1 MPQPPAH
8 VPEPS
13 HQMPPDMGHGGVMG
27 GGMDI
32 DEDQAAIARAV
43 EESMRNAQN
52 QPANDYDED
61 AELARIL
68 EMSKNMM

>member
-1 MPQPPAH
+1 
-8 VPEPS
+8 
-13 HQMPPDMGHGGVMG
+13 
-27 GGMDI
+27 MDI

-43 EESMRNAQN
+43 EESLKNSQN
-52 QPANDYDED
+52 QAPADYDED

>member
-1 MPQPPAH
+1 M
-8 VPEPS
+8 E
-13 HQMPPDMGHGGVMG
+13 
-27 GGMDI
+27 I

-43 EESMRNAQN
+43 EESLQNSQN
-52 QPANDYDED
+52 QPSGNYDEE